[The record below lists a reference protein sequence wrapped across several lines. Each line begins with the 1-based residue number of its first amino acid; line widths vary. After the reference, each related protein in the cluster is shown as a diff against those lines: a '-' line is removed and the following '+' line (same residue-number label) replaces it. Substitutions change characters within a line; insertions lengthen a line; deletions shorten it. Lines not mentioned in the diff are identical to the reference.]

1 VTGFLDVLLRGAA
14 LAGQALAVGG
24 VCFLFL
30 VLRAVR
36 DGDRPGGG
44 PSAGTSLALIAAGA
58 VAVALAQAGSVALH
72 LAALADE
79 RGWPLAEALGTA
91 YVRAAGVRIA
101 AGIALALA
109 AGQARRSPSTAS
121 PRMAL
126 LVASA
131 VLTGASAWLSHAAAR
146 LDGTRA
152 LLAVD
157 AVHQLAASA
166 WIGGL
171 AHLVVAAFRS
181 GTPPWPAGV
190 LARFSALALCAVGAL
205 IAAGVGL
212 AAIYV
217 DGVGG
222 LIGTSYGV
230 MVLVKVAMLA
240 ALLALG
246 GANFRAVRRLAAGAT
261 VPIARVQRFVEV
273 ELGLGVIVL
282 FAAASLTSLPPAAD
296 VVADRATFAE
306 VATRFTPRWPTFRSP
321 SIDTMPVDD
330 REAPR
335 TAEDR
340 AWSEYNHHMAGLFVV
355 AMGVLAMLHG
365 LGVARWARH
374 WPLVF
379 LGLAGFMLVRNDP
392 GSWPL
397 GPEGF
402 WEGFGRAEVLQH
414 RVFVVLVVGF
424 GLFEWAVRTGR
435 VRSPGYARV
444 FPLLCVV
451 GGGLLLTHSHALAN
465 VKQEFLTEVTHAP
478 LGLLA
483 LAAGW
488 GRWLELRLAP
498 PDNRLP
504 GRLWS
509 VPFTLIG
516 VLLLLYR
523 ES

>member
-1 VTGFLDVLLRGAA
+1 MTGFFDVLLRGAA

-24 VCFLFL
+24 ILFLFL
-30 VLRAVR
+30 VLRGR
-36 DGDRPGGG
+36 GGDRPAGG
-44 PSAGTSLALIAAGA
+44 PSAGRSLLLIAAGA
-58 VAVALAQAGSVALH
+58 IVVALAQAGSVAVH

-79 RGWPLAEALGTA
+79 HGWPLAEALDTA
-91 YVRAAGVRIA
+91 YFRAAGVRMA

-109 AGQARRSPSTAS
+109 VWQARRAPGAAW

-126 LVASA
+126 LVAGA

-146 LDGTRA
+146 LDGSRA
-152 LLAVD
+152 LLVID
-157 AVHQLAASA
+157 AVHQIAASA

-171 AHLVVAAFRS
+171 AHLVVAAVRS
-181 GTPPWPAGV
+181 GPPPWPAGV
-190 LARFSALALCAVGAL
+190 LARFSALALCSVGTL

-212 AAIYV
+212 TVAYV
-217 DGVGG
+217 DGLDG

-230 MVLVKVAMLA
+230 MVLVKVALLG

-246 GANFRAVRRLAAGAT
+246 AANFRAVRRLAAGAP

-273 ELGLGVIVL
+273 ELGLGVMVL

-306 VATRFTPRWPTFRSP
+306 VATRFTPKWPSFRSP
-321 SIDTMPVDD
+321 SLESMPVDD

-335 TAEDR
+335 TTEDR
-340 AWSEYNHHMAGLFVV
+340 EWSEYNHHMAGLFVV
-355 AMGVLAMLHG
+355 TMGLLAMLHG
-365 LGVARWARH
+365 LGARWARH

-379 LGLAGFMLVRNDP
+379 LGLAGFMLIRNDP

-402 WEGFGRAEVLQH
+402 WEGFTRTEVLQH
-414 RVFVVLVVGF
+414 RLFVVLVVGF
-424 GLFEWAVRTGR
+424 SLFEWAVRTGR

-444 FPLLCVV
+444 FPLVCVV

-483 LAAGW
+483 LAVGW
-488 GRWLELRLAP
+488 GRWLELRLPP
-498 PDNRLP
+498 PDNRMP

-509 VPFTLIG
+509 VAFTLVG

-523 ES
+523 ET